1 MRGKGVSN
9 VSIARSTG
17 ITPAYAG
24 KSELCVLVAELTEDH
39 PRICGEKLLL
49 VVCLAPVMGSPP
61 HMRGKARKAALP
73 RLDTRI
79 TPAYAGKS
87 IIGNIIFFGGWDH
100 PRICGEKL
108 SNVVKIV

>member
-1 MRGKGVSN
+1 MRGKALAAVDDRHF
-9 VSIARSTG
+9 AR

-61 HMRGKARKAALP
+61 HMRGKA
-73 RLDTRI
+73 
-79 TPAYAGKS
+79 
-87 IIGNIIFFGGWDH
+87 
-100 PRICGEKL
+100 
-108 SNVVKIV
+108 